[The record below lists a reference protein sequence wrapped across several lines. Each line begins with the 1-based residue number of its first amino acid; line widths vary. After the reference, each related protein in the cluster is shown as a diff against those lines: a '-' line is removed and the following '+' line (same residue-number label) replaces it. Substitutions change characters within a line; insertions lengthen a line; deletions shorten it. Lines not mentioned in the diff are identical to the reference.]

1 MEHRSVPPRSP
12 ITVNN
17 SYPKCSSAL
26 CTPPM
31 QPAAGYHPQRGLE
44 EQQEHPRRDEGC
56 GGDTSGD
63 GPSPLEHLHPTPP
76 SMNLLSGFLPGSS
89 AANLRAGAPG
99 VTAGGWAE
107 PGLYQTGLGAEEL
120 GEVGR
125 GTRSDQ
131 RGAGWWEKQKCWM
144 GSALFCSN
152 AAFPCAEDKVT
163 RCVIYSA
170 QRKRCAEEARGFLG
184 DHVRFL
190 RSPFYKLYPLRFTPS
205 LPLVSLRIPPH
216 QAVPHRCFPLSL
228 SLYFWLHFNALKLLG
243 LPGFEGHP
251 TTFT

>member
-1 MEHRSVPPRSP
+1 MQRCLLH
-12 ITVNN
+12 
-17 SYPKCSSAL
+17 
-26 CTPPM
+26 PPM

-89 AANLRAGAPG
+89 TANLRPGAPG

-125 GTRSDQ
+125 ETRSDQ
-131 RGAGWWEKQKCWM
+131 RGAGWWEKQ
-144 GSALFCSN
+144 SAGWAPRFFAQTQLFR
-152 AAFPCAEDKVT
+152 A
-163 RCVIYSA
+163 
-170 QRKRCAEEARGFLG
+170 
-184 DHVRFL
+184 
-190 RSPFYKLYPLRFTPS
+190 
-205 LPLVSLRIPPH
+205 
-216 QAVPHRCFPLSL
+216 
-228 SLYFWLHFNALKLLG
+228 
-243 LPGFEGHP
+243 
-251 TTFT
+251 